1 MARFIQL
8 KNVSN
13 EPVYINMDNVWAFRQ
28 VAESEK
34 ELKYKDK
41 DIIALCVISE
51 SRPVYVFGSADDLYL
66 DTCLKNNAVC
76 M

>member
-13 EPVYINMDNVWAFRQ
+13 EIVYINMDDVWAFKQ

-34 ELKYKDK
+34 KPGYKDK
-41 DIIALCVISE
+41 DIIALCVIGE
-51 SRPVYVFGSADDLYL
+51 PCPVYLFGNADDLYL

-76 M
+76 T